1 MSKSISAHVYHAE
14 IWGLREQKRDWLQAH
29 DVSTTNWQEISPK
42 SPFYLFVP
50 RDEAALDRYNGLVS
64 VTDIF
69 PVHSVGIVTSR
80 DRFVIDFDREALKR
94 RIRQFRDPNVPDE
107 LLRTTFKLKDKAN
120 WKLAEARRK
129 VQQDDNWEQKIVPCL
144 YRPFDRRWIFYHP
157 AAIERGREDVMR
169 HMLAGE
175 NVALMTCRQL
185 VAPPWAHAMPT
196 ATLTDDC
203 MVSNR
208 TRERGYIF
216 PMYLNPDPEKDG
228 DLFGNGRARHANLSP
243 DLIAALA
250 QAYGTEPAPEGIFHY
265 VYAVLYAPAYR
276 EKYAEFLR
284 IDFPRI
290 PFTADR
296 ELFEQLAALGER
308 LVALHLLKSPELDP
322 PAARFEGQGDNRVA
336 CAGKKGLRY
345 EPEQERVCIN
355 ATQYFAPV
363 PPELWQY
370 RIGGYQV
377 LQKWLKDRRER
388 RLTLDE
394 IRTYCRVVTAIGK
407 TIAIQQD
414 IDALYPAAESSVIEV
429 PQGT

>member
-50 RDEAALDRYNGLVS
+50 RDEAALERYNGFVS

-94 RIRQFRDPNVPDE
+94 RIRQFRDPNVPDD

-120 WKLAEARRK
+120 WKLTEARRK
-129 VQQDDNWEQKIVPCL
+129 VQQDDNWERRIVPCL

-175 NVALMTCRQL
+175 NVGLITRRQML
-185 VAPPWAHAMPT
+185 PGRECNYVLAADLPISDGVIRSDNKGSESLFPLRLYQHR
-196 ATLTDDC
+196 TD
-203 MVSNR
+203 M
-208 TRERGYIF
+208 F
-216 PMYLNPDPEKDG
+216 PD
-228 DLFGNGRARHANLSP
+228 NGRPNAAVPNLNRCLP
-243 DLIAALA
+243 AALKD
-250 QAYGTEPAPEGIFHY
+250 AYGREPLPEEIFHY

-322 PAARFEGQGDNRVA
+322 PAARFHGEGDNRVA
-336 CAGKKGLRY
+336 RAGKKGLRY

-370 RIGGYQV
+370 RIGGYGN
-377 LQKWLKDRRER
+377 
-388 RLTLDE
+388 T
-394 IRTYCRVVTAIGK
+394 G
-407 TIAIQQD
+407 
-414 IDALYPAAESSVIEV
+414 
-429 PQGT
+429 